1 MRSKY
6 GLIVVWGGVVS
17 SVFIGAFFLKFGSW
31 PVSDSPSDWADFG
44 TYLSGTVGVTAV
56 LGTLV
61 AFVVTLRQQKE
72 LLESQKQMLIDQ
84 KRQID
89 ISENQLIEAKRK
101 DQRDEAYAN
110 MRDILPLMLK
120 GFDRSLSLPFEPS
133 DGGAVKTLLDNVVG
147 EEGNRYQLR
156 NVVKKIS
163 RIYPLLASPNVF
175 DYDKEELKSYFSE
188 IFGNSRYL
196 AVFVV
201 DNVKVNPG
209 LFYVADSLLSE
220 RLEGDVLNYWQYIEL
235 FLAFDSGLRSD
246 SQNESYF
253 TSIEQTRNYLHI
265 EDPNLKCLYQIGCLL
280 KG

>member
-31 PVSDSPSDWADFG
+31 PISDSPGDWADFG

-61 AFVVTLRQQKE
+61 AFVITLRQQKE
-72 LLESQKQMLIDQ
+72 LVESQKQMLIDQ

-120 GFDRSLSLPFEPS
+120 GFDRSLGLTFEPPLGS
-133 DGGAVKTLLDNVVG
+133 WPREVLDFYIG
-147 EEGNRYQLR
+147 EELVSYQLKY
-156 NVVKKIS
+156 VIKKLDRLHHRLS
-163 RIYPLLASPNVF
+163 NSEP
-175 DYDKEELKSYFSE
+175 DKLECESFLNLV
-188 IFGNSRYL
+188 FGNVSHL
-196 AVFVV
+196 TGFLI
-201 DNVKVNPG
+201 DNINANPA
-209 LFYVADSLLSE
+209 LFYVADARLSDE
-220 RLEGDVLNYWQYIEL
+220 ADDNGWTYWKYIECFIAYSAGRGAPFYKEEHYTL
-235 FLAFDSGLRSD
+235 LRARKTYLNCSGDILDYLYRIGYLLRS
-246 SQNESYF
+246 
-253 TSIEQTRNYLHI
+253 
-265 EDPNLKCLYQIGCLL
+265 
-280 KG
+280 